1 MPRTI
6 ALTVFMI
13 ATSAPLAAQD
23 ALRLA
28 PSTRGTATVSEMAGE
43 GATARTIRLDW
54 GQPHL
59 RGRALHTDSLVP
71 YGEVWRTGANAITTL
86 ETDFDLMLGSAML
99 PAGRYALFTLPTP
112 EGWTLIVQRN
122 VGQSAGDYTT
132 ANDVARIP
140 LRMRT
145 LASPVE
151 SLTMWL
157 IPAREGARGELRMA
171 WGTTELSAEWMIH

>member
-6 ALTVFMI
+6 ALPLLLL
-13 ATSAPLAAQD
+13 ATAAPLAAQD

-28 PSTRGTATVSEMAGE
+28 PSTRGTTTVSEMVDE
-43 GATARTIRLDW
+43 GATPRTITLDW

-71 YGEVWRTGANAITTL
+71 YGEVWRLGANATTTL
-86 ETDFDLMLGSAML
+86 HTDFPLMVGSAML
-99 PAGRYALFTLPTP
+99 PAGRYALFVLPTP
-112 EGWTLIVQRN
+112 TEWTLIVQQD
-122 VGQSAGDYTT
+122 VGQSIADYAAAG
-132 ANDVARIP
+132 DVARIP

-145 LASPVE
+145 LAAPVE
-151 SLTMWL
+151 SLSMWL

-171 WGTTELSAEWMIH
+171 WGTTEATAEWMIH